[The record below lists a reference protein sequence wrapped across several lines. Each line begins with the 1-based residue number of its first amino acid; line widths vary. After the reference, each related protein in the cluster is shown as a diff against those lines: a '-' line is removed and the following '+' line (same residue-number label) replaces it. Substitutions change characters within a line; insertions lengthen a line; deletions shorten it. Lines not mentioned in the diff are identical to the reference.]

1 MAHPARPIMSTVFAA
16 PETAGSSKAMAAA
29 VRLEHWRVTVVMFA
43 ICAQRRRREKSVDRA
58 FVGGGES
65 PDGRATRFVE
75 IDITGE

>member
-1 MAHPARPIMSTVFAA
+1 
-16 PETAGSSKAMAAA
+16 MAAA

-58 FVGGGES
+58 VVGGGES